1 MLETDLDR
9 ERERLYSRLATV
21 PGIHPMPSI
30 RNWVLLETR
39 NPQDLARRVN
49 RRIAPGTVSVPR
61 HVDGALRIPVRDPK
75 SNEFLFRTIRELMAK
90 QAPLEVKDLGED
102 DETAEVG

>member
-1 MLETDLDR
+1 MYETDLDR
-9 ERERLYSRLATV
+9 ERERLYSRLTTV

-30 RNWVLLETR
+30 RNWILLETQH
-39 NPQDLARRVN
+39 PQELARRIN

-75 SNEFLFRTIRELMAK
+75 SNELLFGTIRSLMSR
-90 QAPLEVKDLGED
+90 QVVEVDPIDES
-102 DETAEVG
+102 ETAEVG

>member
-1 MLETDLDR
+1 MYETDLDR

-21 PGIHPMPSI
+21 KGIRPMPSI
-30 RNWVLLETR
+30 RNWVLLETP

-75 SNEFLFRTIRELMAK
+75 SNQVLFQTIRDLMAK
-90 QAPLEVKDLGED
+90 HTPLAAPDRVED
-102 DETAEVG
+102 DDTAEVG